1 MQRYF
6 VTNQQISGG
15 TVLILGNDCHHI
27 KNVMRMQPGMAVE
40 AADEGGNVYACVI
53 EQMTS
58 NQVILKIEK
67 KLDRNTE
74 LPWDVTIAM
83 GLTKFPKQEEVL
95 RRITELGAA
104 GFVSVE
110 MARSVL
116 KLAFA
121 SEGKL
126 DRMALIVKEASE
138 QSLRNKLLKVFS
150 ITSFKGFLEMS
161 KNFDLCLYAY
171 EERGKADDFS
181 LKRILQK
188 FNGRSILFLTGPE
201 GGISP
206 QEAEELDQS
215 GFHAV
220 GLGPRILRCET
231 APLYAMAVIS
241 YEAELKNES

>member
-6 VTNQQISGG
+6 VTNQQISSGI
-15 TVLILGNDCHHI
+15 VVILGSDCHHI

-40 AADEGGNVYACVI
+40 AADETGNVYACI
-53 EQMTS
+53 IDQLAT

-74 LPWDVTIAM
+74 LPWEVTIAM

-95 RRITELGAA
+95 RRIVELGAA
-104 GFVSVE
+104 GFVPVE
-110 MARSVL
+110 MARSMV
-116 KLAFA
+116 KAKVTPGA
-121 SEGKL
+121 KL

-138 QSLRNKLLKVFS
+138 QSLRNKLLLVLP
-150 ITSFKGFLEMS
+150 ITSFKSFLEMS

-171 EERGKADDFS
+171 EERGKTDDFS
-181 LKRILQK
+181 LKGILK
-188 FNGRSILFLTGPE
+188 RFSGRSILFLTGPE

-206 QEAEELDQS
+206 QEAERLDQS

-231 APLYAMAVIS
+231 APLYAMCAIS